1 MNKAEILKM
10 EAGEKLDELVATQI
24 KGEPKP
30 DYVVENALDLQ
41 LAGNPAKSLGGNW
54 LFLCEYDKGDIPTW
68 YSLPF
73 STDIPAAWQVVEA
86 MRNMKD
92 EKGNQLLCCLKIHC
106 DVPGEAWDIHWSY
119 SELSIMDDGHK
130 DHKLPLSWFSL
141 PEAICKA
148 ALLTS
153 LDEIKKRKGAEER
166 KSA

>member
-1 MNKAEILKM
+1 MTSEEILAMKPGK
-10 EAGEKLDELVATQI
+10 ELDAQIAKLL
-24 KGEPKP
+24 GKP
-30 DYVVENALDLQ
+30 VYKNREGRWLIRTGSRSLDRYPLPYS
-41 LAGNPAKSLGGNW
+41 A
-54 LFLCEYDKGDIPTW
+54 DIA
-68 YSLPF
+68 
-73 STDIPAAWQVVEA
+73 AAWEVVGA

-148 ALLTS
+148 ALLTR
-153 LDEIKKRKGAEER
+153 LEEAR
-166 KSA
+166 

>member
-1 MNKAEILKM
+1 MTEEAILTM
-10 EAGEKLDELVATQI
+10 EAGRELDA
-24 KGEPKP
+24 
-30 DYVVENALDLQ
+30 Q
-41 LAGNPAKSLGGNW
+41 LAKLLGKPVYKNREGRWLIRTGSRSL
-54 LFLCEYDKGDIPTW
+54 DMTP
-68 YSLPF
+68 LPY

-148 ALLTS
+148 ALLTR
-153 LDEIKKRKGAEER
+153 LKGD
-166 KSA
+166 